1 MVHRSLTNLIGNG
14 MEGSKH
20 VQRGLWGMY
29 ISFLHCR
36 CCSSATIQEPNFE
49 HAMAELRTLLECFAN
64 YKSLDI
70 VIDAINALIDD
81 TRRDQ
86 SLRESGLRPSML
98 ICTKYFLRFCYFV
111 YALIPRLKQVLL
123 QPGYVLEPACN
134 DQGNCLRETGR
145 HFYDDKYCDHF
156 DNLFNS
162 VSDWFN
168 AMTEDLV

>member
-14 MEGSKH
+14 MEGSNH

-70 VIDAINALIDD
+70 VIDAVNALIDD

-86 SLRESGLRPSML
+86 SLREWFASVDAYMHKVFLALLLLCRCAYSLLRIGSPP
-98 ICTKYFLRFCYFV
+98 
-111 YALIPRLKQVLL
+111 ARLCAR
-123 QPGYVLEPACN
+123 ACM
-134 DQGNCLRETGR
+134 Q
-145 HFYDDKYCDHF
+145 
-156 DNLFNS
+156 
-162 VSDWFN
+162 
-168 AMTEDLV
+168 